1 MNITK
6 RGEIW
11 HLRRR
16 VPKGYASVD
25 PRREVVISLRTGSE
39 EVARQKAPALWAE
52 QVEVWEA
59 MLDGDTE
66 DAEARFA
73 AAKRFAKARGYRF
86 LEARK
91 VARLPVEELLAR
103 IDLVASD
110 EMRDPLGADS
120 LLGGAELP
128 LITVSRA
135 LELFWGLARD
145 KTLGKSA
152 DQVRRWRYPHIKA
165 VQNFVSVVGD
175 KPLDDLARDDFLDF
189 RDWWAE
195 RMACEGFTANSANK
209 DLTHLS
215 AVLKR
220 VNRDKRL
227 GLELPLEDLG
237 FRQGKA
243 ARRPSF
249 SDDWVRD
256 RLLAPGALDGL
267 EPQARAILLVMVNT
281 GLRPSE
287 IAALRPEEI
296 RLGDPIPHL
305 LLQPIGRVLKTQNA
319 ERVMPLH
326 GVSLDAMR
334 AFPDGFSRY
343 RESSATLSATVNT
356 YLRDAGLL
364 ESERHSLY
372 SLRHAFEDRML
383 AAGID
388 ERIRRDI
395 MGHALGRERYGEGG
409 RLATIAELLEPI
421 AF

>member
-6 RGEIW
+6 RGEVW

-16 VPKGYASVD
+16 VPKAYAPVD

-39 EVARQKAPALWAE
+39 AVARQKAPLLWDR
-52 QVEVWEA
+52 QVETWEA
-59 MLDGDTE
+59 LLDGATG

-73 AAKRFAKARGYRF
+73 AAKRLAKAQGYRF
-86 LEARK
+86 LDSSK
-91 VARLPVEELLAR
+91 VARLPVQELLAR
-103 IDLVASD
+103 IELTAGD
-110 EMRDPLGADS
+110 EVRDPLGADS

-152 DQVRRWRYPHIKA
+152 DQIRRWRYPHIKA
-165 VQNFVSVVGD
+165 VQNFISVVGD
-175 KPLDDLARDDFLDF
+175 KPLSDLTIDDFLDF

-195 RMACEGFTANSANK
+195 RLEREGLTANSANK
-209 DLTHLS
+209 DLTHLG

-227 GLELPLEDLG
+227 GLKLPLEDLS
-237 FRQGKA
+237 FRQGRA
-243 ARRPSF
+243 ARRPPF
-249 SDDWVRD
+249 SDDWIRD
-256 RLLAPGALDGL
+256 QLLAPGALDDL

-296 RLGDPIPHL
+296 RLDDPIPHL

-319 ERVMPLH
+319 ERVMPLL
-326 GVSLDAMR
+326 GVSFEAMR
-334 AFPDGFSRY
+334 AFPEGFSRY

-372 SLRHAFEDRML
+372 SLRHALEDRML
-383 AAGID
+383 AAEVD
-388 ERIRRDI
+388 ERIRRDV
-395 MGHALGRERYGEGG
+395 MGHALGRERYGAGG
-409 RLATIAELLEPI
+409 RLATIAQLLAPI